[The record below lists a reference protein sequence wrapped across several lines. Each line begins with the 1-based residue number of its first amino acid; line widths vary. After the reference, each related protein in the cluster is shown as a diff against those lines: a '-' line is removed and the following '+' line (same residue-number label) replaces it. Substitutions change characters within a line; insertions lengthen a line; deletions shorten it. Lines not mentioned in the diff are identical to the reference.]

1 MATHDDFMAGK
12 YQAQVAIYCGS
23 IPKLKSGCKSSRG
36 GSIDSTLQLHGNGWM
51 TTHEGEDPT
60 LASLHSVLKKQSC
73 LWGSKGEPP
82 DVSSL
87 ESCDSR
93 HGLQKNTDSTV
104 MNGSSQIPNAQPKYS
119 LSELEINSAAMET
132 AQIKDKLK
140 KRRMSEG
147 LLASKKGL
155 LDKAVP
161 KGPAL
166 KPAISRSASQRLLVT
181 PKPMPPIQ
189 SIPNTPETNRAEETE
204 PQVRENGSGSLQAE
218 GANPELTSTQQI
230 AHGHDENPKKSLG
243 AALIPPIPKLGKAY
257 EENSQNVAECFSSL
271 PQAECVPLAIAEC
284 PKTRSLSEPGTGEDN
299 SQKTLETGLSEPA
312 FQNGFPAPLKIVGGS
327 LASLLPP
334 ATSSLC
340 LTKEEGL
347 HSNPHLLK
355 DEWKESNGRIHVT
368 ISKSAQEKMRQ
379 KQLKEIEFLRK
390 EKEKEKEREKE
401 RSTKTQEQQ
410 SRNALDGSGWLH
422 HNGATPVT
430 LHLSN
435 PCRASVGMALRK
447 RVNRPSL
454 PSIPVISQDSNFLR
468 HASANSLPANLQHS
482 PEWEEGLVSTDAFE
496 IRPLSH
502 PEHELIEALKWLSS
516 NDWHLKEKGLL
527 NIICLATCHS
537 EVLQGRLHDVCLAA
551 TKEVSNLRSKVS
563 RFAIGTLAELF
574 KAMKKHM
581 DQEVEEISRVLL
593 QKAGDTSEFIQKAAD
608 QSLGIM
614 AQSVTPSRAMTALMA
629 NGVNHR
635 NPLIRKC
642 AAGHLLTVMEQIGAE
657 KLLSGNRES
666 TELLVQTLV
675 KMAQDCHQDTRCY
688 GRKML
693 NMLMCHSKFDGYLKQ
708 NVPSHDLRD
717 VMAAIKQK
725 GTEDSASQATS
736 AKSYRGSKNGSLTIS
751 LDSLSSG
758 EGSTMD
764 VLNFSQPA
772 ARGSS
777 LRSVEIM
784 EQLKELNKQLGAKE
798 FQIRID
804 GIALLMDHCKK
815 NPHFVSS
822 NIVQIFDT
830 FTLRLQ
836 DSNKKVNQYALESVV
851 TMIPLLKNGF
861 VPVLFSVVT
870 IVMDN
875 LNSKNSGIYSAAIK
889 VLDTMI
895 TYLDNLLLLQIF
907 ASRVRFLTGRALQ
920 DITDRLAGLVAV
932 AYPRKPQVV
941 ERHILPVLWYFLS
954 NMIGNGV
961 LPGKSGN
968 VRTVVS
974 KLTKSLHK
982 QMGLKLEE
990 YACNQPQHVIKLFQ
1004 DLLDM
1009 DLH

>member
-1 MATHDDFMAGK
+1 QDRMP
-12 YQAQVAIYCGS
+12 YR
-23 IPKLKSGCKSSRG
+23 P
-36 GSIDSTLQLHGNGWM
+36 
-51 TTHEGEDPT
+51 
-60 LASLHSVLKKQSC
+60 SVLKTQSC
-73 LWGSKGEPP
+73 LWGSKGEPS

-87 ESCDSR
+87 ESWDSR
-93 HGLQKNTDSTV
+93 NGLQKNPDSTV

-119 LSELEINSAAMET
+119 LSELEINNAAMET

-166 KPAISRSASQRLLVT
+166 KPAVSRSASQRLLVT
-181 PKPMPPIQ
+181 SKPMPPIQ
-189 SIPNTPETNRAEETE
+189 SIPNTPETNRTQETE
-204 PQVRENGSGSLQAE
+204 QQVRENGSDSLQVE
-218 GANPELTSTQQI
+218 EDNPKLTSTQQ
-230 AHGHDENPKKSLG
+230 
-243 AALIPPIPKLGKAY
+243 LICLFTIGYKL
-257 EENSQNVAECFSSL
+257 L
-271 PQAECVPLAIAEC
+271 
-284 PKTRSLSEPGTGEDN
+284 SLS
-299 SQKTLETGLSEPA
+299 LYV
-312 FQNGFPAPLKIVGGS
+312 PAPAPIHIYICMTC
-327 LASLLPP
+327 ACFY
-334 ATSSLC
+334 C
-340 LTKEEGL
+340 LQ
-347 HSNPHLLK
+347 
-355 DEWKESNGRIHVT
+355 IHVT

-379 KQLKEIEFLRK
+379 KQLKEIEFLHK
-390 EKEKEKEREKE
+390 EKEKVKERENE
-401 RSTKTQEQQ
+401 RSTKIQEQQ
-410 SRNALDGSGWLH
+410 SRNVLDGSSWLN

-430 LHLSN
+430 LNLSN

-454 PSIPVISQDSNFLR
+454 PSIPVISKESNFLR

-482 PEWEEGLVSTDAFE
+482 PEWEEDLVNRDAFE

-502 PEHELIEALKWLSS
+502 PEHELIDALKWLSS
-516 NDWHLKEKGLL
+516 NDWHLKEKGLF

-537 EVLQGRLHDVCLAA
+537 EVLQSRLHDVSLAA
-551 TKEVSNLRSKVS
+551 TKEVSNLRSKVC

-574 KAMKKHM
+574 KAMTKHM

-629 NGVNHR
+629 NGVTHR

-642 AAGHLLTVMEQIGAE
+642 AAGHLLTIMEQIGAE
-657 KLLSGNRES
+657 KLLSGNRDS

-675 KMAQDCHQDTRCY
+675 KMAQDCHQETRCY

-725 GTEDSASQATS
+725 GTEDSASQAPS
-736 AKSYRGSKNGSLTIS
+736 AKSYRRSKNGSLTIS
-751 LDSLSSG
+751 LDSLSSS
-758 EGSTMD
+758 EGSTSD

-772 ARGSS
+772 ARCSS
-777 LRSVEIM
+777 LRSIEVM
-784 EQLKELNKQLGAKE
+784 EQLKELNKLLVAKE

-804 GIALLMDHCKK
+804 GITLLMDHCKK

-851 TMIPLLKNGF
+851 SMIPLLKNGF
-861 VPVLFSVVT
+861 NPVLFSVVT

-875 LNSKNSGIYSAAIK
+875 LNSKNSGIYSAAVK

-895 TYLDNLLLLQIF
+895 TYLDNLLLLQIIS
-907 ASRVRFLTGRALQ
+907 SRVRFLTGRALQ
-920 DITDRLAGLVAV
+920 DITDCLAGLVAV

-941 ERHILPVLWYFLS
+941 ERQILPVLWYFLN

-974 KLTKSLHK
+974 KLAKSLHK

-990 YACNQPQHVIKLFQ
+990 YVFNQPQHVIKLFQ

-1009 DLH
+1009 DLQ

>member
-1 MATHDDFMAGK
+1 QFT
-12 YQAQVAIYCGS
+12 Y
-23 IPKLKSGCKSSRG
+23 PKRMEALSVVHKIICYNVLPLLCLNC
-36 GSIDSTLQLHGNGWM
+36 ST
-51 TTHEGEDPT
+51 
-60 LASLHSVLKKQSC
+60 ASVLKTQSC

-87 ESCDSR
+87 ESWDSR

-104 MNGSSQIPNAQPKYS
+104 KKGSSQIPNAQPKYS

-155 LDKAVP
+155 LDKVVP

-166 KPAISRSASQRLLVT
+166 KPALSRSASQRLLVT
-181 PKPMPPIQ
+181 SKPMPPIQ
-189 SIPNTPETNRAEETE
+189 SIPNTPETNRAQETE
-204 PQVRENGSGSLQAE
+204 QQVRENGSGSLQVE
-218 GANPELTSTQQI
+218 EDNPELTSTQQ
-230 AHGHDENPKKSLG
+230 
-243 AALIPPIPKLGKAY
+243 
-257 EENSQNVAECFSSL
+257 
-271 PQAECVPLAIAEC
+271 
-284 PKTRSLSEPGTGEDN
+284 
-299 SQKTLETGLSEPA
+299 
-312 FQNGFPAPLKIVGGS
+312 
-327 LASLLPP
+327 
-334 ATSSLC
+334 
-340 LTKEEGL
+340 
-347 HSNPHLLK
+347 
-355 DEWKESNGRIHVT
+355 IHVT

-379 KQLKEIEFLRK
+379 KQLKEIEFLHK

-401 RSTKTQEQQ
+401 RSTKIQEQQ
-410 SRNALDGSGWLH
+410 SRNVLDGSSWLNH
-422 HNGATPVT
+422 SGATPVT
-430 LHLSN
+430 LNLSN
-435 PCRASVGMALRK
+435 PCRASVGMALKK

-454 PSIPVISQDSNFLR
+454 PSIPVISQESNFLR

-482 PEWEEGLVSTDAFE
+482 PEWEEDIVNRDAFE

-502 PEHELIEALKWLSS
+502 PEHELIDALKWLSS
-516 NDWHLKEKGLL
+516 NDWHLKEKGLF

-537 EVLQGRLHDVCLAA
+537 EVLQGRLHDVSLAA

-629 NGVNHR
+629 NGVTHR

-642 AAGHLLTVMEQIGAE
+642 AAGHLLTIMEQIGAE

-725 GTEDSASQATS
+725 GTEDSASQAPS

-751 LDSLSSG
+751 QDSLSSS
-758 EGSTMD
+758 EGSTSD
-764 VLNFSQPA
+764 VLNFSQTA
-772 ARGSS
+772 ARCSS
-777 LRSVEIM
+777 LRSIEVM
-784 EQLKELNKQLGAKE
+784 EQLKELNKLLVAKE

-851 TMIPLLKNGF
+851 SMIPLLKNGF
-861 VPVLFSVVT
+861 NPVLFSVVT

-875 LNSKNSGIYSAAIK
+875 LNSKNSGIYSAAVK

-895 TYLDNLLLLQIF
+895 TYLDNLLLLQII

-932 AYPRKPQVV
+932 AYPRKPQVA
-941 ERHILPVLWYFLS
+941 ERHILPVLWYFLN

-974 KLTKSLHK
+974 KLAKSLHK

-990 YACNQPQHVIKLFQ
+990 YVCNQPQHVIKLFQ

-1009 DLH
+1009 DLQ

>member
-36 GSIDSTLQLHGNGWM
+36 GSIDSTLQLQGNGWR
-51 TTHEGEDPT
+51 TTDE
-60 LASLHSVLKKQSC
+60 ASVLKTQSC
-73 LWGSKGEPP
+73 LWGSKGKPP

-87 ESCDSR
+87 ESWDNR
-93 HGLQKNTDSTV
+93 NGLQKNTDSTI
-104 MNGSSQIPNAQPKYS
+104 MNGSSQTPNAQPKYS

-161 KGPAL
+161 KEPAL

-181 PKPMPPIQ
+181 SKPMPPIQ
-189 SIPNTPETNRAEETE
+189 SIPNTPETNRPQETE
-204 PQVRENGSGSLQAE
+204 QQVRENGSGSLQVE
-218 GANPELTSTQQI
+218 GINPELTSIQQI
-230 AHGHDENPKKSLG
+230 VHGPDENPKKSLG
-243 AALIPPIPKLGKAY
+243 AALIPPIPKLAKAC
-257 EENSQNVAECFSSL
+257 EENSQKAAELFPSL
-271 PQAECVPLAIAEC
+271 PQADCVSSTIDECS
-284 PKTRSLSEPGTGEDN
+284 KTRSLSKSGNGEDN

-312 FQNGFPAPLKIVGGS
+312 FQNGFPAPWKVVGGS
-327 LASLLPP
+327 LASLLLP

-340 LTKEEGL
+340 LAKEDL
-347 HSNPHLLK
+347 LSNPHLLK
-355 DEWKESNGRIHVT
+355 DDEWKESNGRIHVT

-390 EKEKEKEREKE
+390 EKEKEKGREKE
-401 RSTKTQEQQ
+401 RSTKIQEQQ
-410 SRNALDGSGWLH
+410 SRNVLDGSSWLN

-430 LHLSN
+430 LNLSN
-435 PCRASVGMALRK
+435 PCRASVGVALRK

-454 PSIPVISQDSNFLR
+454 PSIPVISQESNFLR

-482 PEWEEGLVSTDAFE
+482 PEWEEDLVNRDAFE

-502 PEHELIEALKWLSS
+502 PEHELIDALKWLNS
-516 NDWHLKEKGLL
+516 NDWHLKEKGLF

-537 EVLQGRLHDVCLAA
+537 EVLQGRLHDVSLAA

-629 NGVNHR
+629 NGVTHR

-725 GTEDSASQATS
+725 GTEDSASQASS
-736 AKSYRGSKNGSLTIS
+736 AKSYRGSKTGSLTIS

-758 EGSTMD
+758 EGSTSD

-772 ARGSS
+772 ARCSS
-777 LRSVEIM
+777 LRSIEVM
-784 EQLKELNKQLGAKE
+784 EQLKELNKLLVAKE

-830 FTLRLQ
+830 FALRLQ

-851 TMIPLLKNGF
+851 SMIPVLKNGF
-861 VPVLFSVVT
+861 NPVLFSVVT

-875 LNSKNSGIYSAAIK
+875 LNSKNSGIYSAAVKI
-889 VLDTMI
+889 LDTMI

-932 AYPRKPQVV
+932 AYPRKPLVV
-941 ERHILPVLWYFLS
+941 ERYILPVLWYFLN

-974 KLTKSLHK
+974 KLAKSLHK

-990 YACNQPQHVIKLFQ
+990 YVCNQPQHVIKLFQ

-1009 DLH
+1009 DLQ

>member
-1 MATHDDFMAGK
+1 MVAMQPCLFTKRIYSGKEATTVLSPEKWSRNCSSLPVQVSQALQGPWQHMMILWQ

-51 TTHEGEDPT
+51 TTDE
-60 LASLHSVLKKQSC
+60 VLKTQSC

-87 ESCDSR
+87 ESWDSR
-93 HGLQKNTDSTV
+93 NSLQKNTDSTV
-104 MNGSSQIPNAQPKYS
+104 KNGSSQIPNAQPKYS

-155 LDKAVP
+155 LDKAVL

-166 KPAISRSASQRLLVT
+166 KPAVSRSASQRLMVT
-181 PKPMPPIQ
+181 SKPMPPIQ
-189 SIPNTPETNRAEETE
+189 SIPNTPETNRAQETE
-204 PQVRENGSGSLQAE
+204 
-218 GANPELTSTQQI
+218 QQI
-230 AHGHDENPKKSLG
+230 VHGPDENPKKSLG
-243 AALIPPIPKLGKAY
+243 AALIPPIPKLAKAC
-257 EENSQNVAECFSSL
+257 EENSQKAAEPFPCL
-271 PQAECVPLAIAEC
+271 PQTECAPLARDEC
-284 PKTRSLSEPGTGEDN
+284 PKRRSLSKSGNGEDN
-299 SQKTLETGLSEPA
+299 SKKTLETRLSEPA
-312 FQNGFPAPLKIVGGS
+312 FHNGFAAPLKIVEGS
-327 LASLLPP
+327 LASLLLP

-340 LTKEEGL
+340 LAKEEDL
-347 HSNPHLLK
+347 PSNHHLLK
-355 DEWKESNGRIHVT
+355 DDEWKESNGRIHVT

-379 KQLKEIEFLRK
+379 KQLKEIEFLQK

-401 RSTKTQEQQ
+401 RSTKIQEQQ
-410 SRNALDGSGWLH
+410 SRNVLDGSSWLN

-430 LHLSN
+430 LNLSN
-435 PCRASVGMALRK
+435 PCRASVGMALKK

-454 PSIPVISQDSNFLR
+454 PSIPVISQESNFLR

-482 PEWEEGLVSTDAFE
+482 PEWEEDLVNRDAIE

-502 PEHELIEALKWLSS
+502 PEHELIDALKWLSS
-516 NDWHLKEKGLL
+516 NDWHLKEKGLF

-537 EVLQGRLHDVCLAA
+537 EVLQGRLHDVSLAA

-629 NGVNHR
+629 NGVTHR

-642 AAGHLLTVMEQIGAE
+642 AAGHLLTIMEQIGAE

-725 GTEDSASQATS
+725 GTEDSASQASS

-751 LDSLSSG
+751 LDSLSTS
-758 EGSTMD
+758 D

-772 ARGSS
+772 ARCSS
-777 LRSVEIM
+777 LRSIEVM
-784 EQLKELNKQLGAKE
+784 EQLKELNKLLVSKE

-851 TMIPLLKNGF
+851 SMIPLLKNGF
-861 VPVLFSVVT
+861 NPVLFSVVT

-875 LNSKNSGIYSAAIK
+875 LNSKNSGIYSAAVK

-895 TYLDNLLLLQIF
+895 TYLDNLLLLQII

-920 DITDRLAGLVAV
+920 DITDRLAVA
-932 AYPRKPQVV
+932 
-941 ERHILPVLWYFLS
+941 ERHILPVLWYFLN

-974 KLTKSLHK
+974 KLAKSLHK
-982 QMGLKLEE
+982 QMGMKLEE
-990 YACNQPQHVIKLFQ
+990 YVCNQPQHVIKLFQ

-1009 DLH
+1009 DLQ

>member
-51 TTHEGEDPT
+51 TTDE
-60 LASLHSVLKKQSC
+60 ASILKTQSC
-73 LWGSKGEPP
+73 IWGSKGEPP

-87 ESCDSR
+87 ESWDNR
-93 HGLQKNTDSTV
+93 NGLQKNSDSTI
-104 MNGSSQIPNAQPKYS
+104 MNDSSQITNAQPKYS

-147 LLASKKGL
+147 LLASKNGL
-155 LDKAVP
+155 PDKAVP

-181 PKPMPPIQ
+181 SKPMPPIQ
-189 SIPNTPETNRAEETE
+189 SIPNTPKTSRAQETE
-204 PQVRENGSGSLQAE
+204 QQVRENGSGSLQVE
-218 GANPELTSTQQI
+218 GVNPELTSTQQI
-230 AHGHDENPKKSLG
+230 VHGPDENPKKSLG
-243 AALIPPIPKLGKAY
+243 ATLIPPIPKLAKAC
-257 EENSQNVAECFSSL
+257 EENSQKAAELFPSL
-271 PQAECVPLAIAEC
+271 PPTECVSLAIDDC
-284 PKTRSLSEPGTGEDN
+284 PKTRSLSKSGNGEDN
-299 SQKTLETGLSEPA
+299 SQKTLETGVSEPA
-312 FQNGFPAPLKIVGGS
+312 FQNGFPAPWKVVGG
-327 LASLLPP
+327 LLPP

-340 LTKEEGL
+340 LAKEDL
-347 HSNPHLLK
+347 LSNPHLLK
-355 DEWKESNGRIHVT
+355 DDEWKESNGRIHVT

-379 KQLKEIEFLRK
+379 KQLKEIEFLCR

-401 RSTKTQEQQ
+401 RSIKIQEQQ
-410 SRNALDGSGWLH
+410 SRNVLDGSSWLN

-430 LHLSN
+430 LNLSK

-454 PSIPVISQDSNFLR
+454 PSIPVISQESNFLR

-482 PEWEEGLVSTDAFE
+482 PEWEEDLINRDAFE

-502 PEHELIEALKWLSS
+502 PEHELIDALKWLSS
-516 NDWHLKEKGLL
+516 NDWHLKEKGLF
-527 NIICLATCHS
+527 NIICLATCHT
-537 EVLQGRLHDVCLAA
+537 EVLQGRLHDVSLAA

-629 NGVNHR
+629 NGVIHR

-657 KLLSGNRES
+657 KLLSGNREN

-725 GTEDSASQATS
+725 GTEDSVSQAAS

-758 EGSTMD
+758 EGSTSD

-772 ARGSS
+772 ARCSS
-777 LRSVEIM
+777 LRSIEVM
-784 EQLKELNKQLGAKE
+784 EQLKELNKLLVAKE

-804 GIALLMDHCKK
+804 GIALLMEHCKK

-851 TMIPLLKNGF
+851 SMIPALKNGF
-861 VPVLFSVVT
+861 NPVLFSVVT

-875 LNSKNSGIYSAAIK
+875 LNSKNSGIYSAAVK

-932 AYPRKPQVV
+932 AYPRKPQIV
-941 ERHILPVLWYFLS
+941 ERHILPVLWYFLN

-974 KLTKSLHK
+974 KLAKSLHK

-990 YACNQPQHVIKLFQ
+990 YVCNQPQHVIKLFQ

-1009 DLH
+1009 DLQ

>member
-12 YQAQVAIYCGS
+12 YQTQIVTYCGS
-23 IPKLKSGCKSSRG
+23 IPKLKFVCKPSRG
-36 GSIDSTLQLHGNGWM
+36 RSINSTLQLHGNGLR
-51 TTHEGEDPT
+51 TTDE
-60 LASLHSVLKKQSC
+60 ASVLKTQSC
-73 LWGSKGEPP
+73 LWGSKGEPS

-87 ESCDSR
+87 ESWDSR
-93 HGLQKNTDSTV
+93 NGLQKNPDSTV

-119 LSELEINSAAMET
+119 LSELEINNAAMET

-166 KPAISRSASQRLLVT
+166 KPAVSRSASQRLLVT
-181 PKPMPPIQ
+181 SKPMPPIQ
-189 SIPNTPETNRAEETE
+189 SIPNTPETNRTQETE
-204 PQVRENGSGSLQAE
+204 QQVRENGSDSLQVE
-218 GANPELTSTQQI
+218 EDNPKLTSTQQI
-230 AHGHDENPKKSLG
+230 GMHGPDENPKKSLG
-243 AALIPPIPKLGKAY
+243 SALIPPIPKLAKAC
-257 EENSQNVAECFSSL
+257 EENSQKAAQPFPSL
-271 PQAECVPLAIAEC
+271 PPTECVPLARDEC
-284 PKTRSLSEPGTGEDN
+284 PKRRSLSKSGNDEDN
-299 SQKTLETGLSEPA
+299 SKKTLETRLSEPA
-312 FQNGFPAPLKIVGGS
+312 FHNGFAAPLKIVGGS
-327 LASLLPP
+327 LASLLLP

-340 LTKEEGL
+340 LAKEVDL
-347 HSNPHLLK
+347 PSNLHLLK
-355 DEWKESNGRIHVT
+355 DDEWKENNGRIHVT

-379 KQLKEIEFLRK
+379 KQLKEIEFLHK
-390 EKEKEKEREKE
+390 EKEKVKERENE
-401 RSTKTQEQQ
+401 RSTKIQEQQ
-410 SRNALDGSGWLH
+410 SRNVLDGSSWLN

-430 LHLSN
+430 LNLSN

-454 PSIPVISQDSNFLR
+454 PSIPVISKESNFLR

-482 PEWEEGLVSTDAFE
+482 PEWEEDLVNRDAFE

-502 PEHELIEALKWLSS
+502 PEHELIDALKWLSS
-516 NDWHLKEKGLL
+516 NDWHLKEKGLF

-537 EVLQGRLHDVCLAA
+537 EVLQSRLHDVSLAA
-551 TKEVSNLRSKVS
+551 TKEVSNLRSKVC

-574 KAMKKHM
+574 KAMTKHM

-629 NGVNHR
+629 NGVTHR

-642 AAGHLLTVMEQIGAE
+642 AAGHLLTIMEQIGAE
-657 KLLSGNRES
+657 KLLSGNRDS

-675 KMAQDCHQDTRCY
+675 KMAQDCHQETRCY

-725 GTEDSASQATS
+725 GTEDSASQAPS
-736 AKSYRGSKNGSLTIS
+736 AKSYRRSKNGSLTIS
-751 LDSLSSG
+751 LDSLSSS
-758 EGSTMD
+758 EGSTSD

-772 ARGSS
+772 ARCSS
-777 LRSVEIM
+777 LRSIEVM
-784 EQLKELNKQLGAKE
+784 EQLKELNKLLVAKE

-804 GIALLMDHCKK
+804 GITLLMDHCKK

-851 TMIPLLKNGF
+851 SMIPLLKNGF
-861 VPVLFSVVT
+861 NPVLFSVVT

-875 LNSKNSGIYSAAIK
+875 LNSKNSGIYSAAVK

-895 TYLDNLLLLQIF
+895 TYLDNLLLLQIIS
-907 ASRVRFLTGRALQ
+907 SRVRFLTGRALQ
-920 DITDRLAGLVAV
+920 DITDCLAGLVAV

-941 ERHILPVLWYFLS
+941 ERQILPVLWYFLN

-974 KLTKSLHK
+974 KLAKSLHK

-990 YACNQPQHVIKLFQ
+990 YVFNQPQHVIKLFQ

-1009 DLH
+1009 DLQ